1 MGMDKIKD
9 LIRYYLFVYFSN
21 RLVDFDIR
29 NDKWLGRYDLT
40 VYIPNISRFVNNGR
54 VPTPNEVK
62 ISKVQLEFCPKNSR
76 YRFGHVIEGVGKTR
90 DEIEYSNKFIT
101 PNNLRYARVDISFYQ
116 GRWEE
121 HDTTYG
127 VLKLIRYFLYRKA
140 FLFYVEIVLEK
151 LKVFRNRIFHKVKPL
166 EVIKSKYEIYQAIFS
181 TPDFLKNGMFNK
193 YDLINILYKNNEYKG
208 VFERRVIINSIDL
221 ILQSCI
227 EDGEMIDVENKKS
240 TVSSYRRVKV
250 TGAGVNYY
258 TLVKQEF
265 KKEQVTQNIMKKQ
278 TKIQFFTVL
287 FTFVLT
293 VVTAL
298 SLVDKKKNLILCMM
312 MQWNIWKQT

>member
-1 MGMDKIKD
+1 MNKIKD

-21 RLVDFDIR
+21 RLVDFDVR

-40 VYIPNISRFVNNGR
+40 VYIPNISRFVNDGR
-54 VPTPNEVK
+54 VPTPNELK
-62 ISKVQLEFCPKNSR
+62 ISKVQLEFSPKNSR
-76 YRFGHVIEGVGKTR
+76 YRFGNVIEGVGKTR
-90 DEIEYSNKFIT
+90 DGIEYSDKFIT

-140 FLFYVEIVLEK
+140 FLFHVEIVLEK
-151 LKVFRNRIFHKVKPL
+151 LKVLRNRIFHKVRPL

-181 TPDFLKNGMFNK
+181 TPDFLKYGVFNK
-193 YDLINILYKNNEYKG
+193 YDLINVLYKN
-208 VFERRVIINSIDL
+208 
-221 ILQSCI
+221 
-227 EDGEMIDVENKKS
+227 GEMIDIENKKS
-240 TVSSYRRVKV
+240 TISSYRRMKV

-265 KKEQVTQNIMKKQ
+265 KKDQVNQNIMKKQ
-278 TKIQFFTVL
+278 TRIQFFTVL

-298 SLVDKKKNLILCMM
+298 SLVDKKEELSPLYDDAVEYLETNITKRLRGILNAW
-312 MQWNIWKQT
+312 QSES